1 MPGGERHAVHLVWA
15 GVERLRARA
24 SERLNLG
31 GGIREGDDVA
41 EFKRRFGAAELPLV
55 SLRQVYR
62 QDEYERLC
70 LQAGVTYQR
79 SGWFPPY
86 RAAG

>member
-1 MPGGERHAVHLVWA
+1 
-15 GVERLRARA
+15 LRALGVT
-24 SERLNLG
+24 SLNLG
-31 GGIREGDDVA
+31 GGIREGDDLA

-70 LQAGVTYQR
+70 REAGVTSHR
-79 SGWFPPY
+79 SAWFPPY

>member
-1 MPGGERHAVHLVWA
+1 VPY
-15 GVERLRARA
+15 
-24 SERLNLG
+24 LNLG

-41 EFKRRFGAAELPLV
+41 EFKRRFGAAERPLA

-62 QDEYERLC
+62 PDVYDRLC
-70 LQAGVTYQR
+70 AQAGVSPQR

-86 RAAG
+86 RAAGRTPPSPGGSGR